1 MPSLRILAFNP
12 QRTMDR
18 ASHNFV
24 LIEQLSRRP
33 VNRLS
38 DGVTGPVWR
47 DEYGARVGCPI
58 CGEVRV
64 IWANGDIVVEKLGNI
79 KLHGT
84 ATAARTRKK

>member
-1 MPSLRILAFNP
+1 MPSLRILAFDP

-18 ASHNFV
+18 TSHNFV

-33 VNRLS
+33 AS
-38 DGVTGPVWR
+38 HHSGGVAGPVWR

-58 CGEVRV
+58 CGEIRV
-64 IWANGDIVVEKLGNI
+64 IWANGDIAIEKEGNK

-84 ATAARTRKK
+84 TTRKK